1 MSKSPVKPS
10 TNGMTPVYLEPKEEP
25 YLVHHLENSQHS
37 SCASNSTDNAGTHS
51 STIGGSPSLNLH
63 LSTKNEPSAKMEE
76 STTTTTTSSMKNEGN
91 LHLTARSNLS
101 NPELTNMQPAP
112 PSYNPYSPMYNAVG
126 V

>member
-1 MSKSPVKPS
+1 
-10 TNGMTPVYLEPKEEP
+10 MTPVYLEPKEEP
-25 YLVHHLENSQHS
+25 YLVHHLESSQHS
-37 SCASNSTDNAGTHS
+37 SCASTSTDNAGTHS

-63 LSTKNEPSAKMEE
+63 LSTKNEATAKLEE
-76 STTTTTTSSMKNEGN
+76 STTTTAVASMENEGN
-91 LHLTARSNLS
+91 HHLASRSTLS